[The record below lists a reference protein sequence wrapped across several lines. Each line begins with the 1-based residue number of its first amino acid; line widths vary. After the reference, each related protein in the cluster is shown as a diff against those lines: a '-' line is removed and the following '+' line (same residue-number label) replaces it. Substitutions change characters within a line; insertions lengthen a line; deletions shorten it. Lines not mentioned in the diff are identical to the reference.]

1 MRAIYLRNR
10 ICHGR
15 QMPTLH
21 SLDCFSSV
29 ECGMSQCGPLAP
41 TQVRYM
47 FDNRHTKT
55 CHILFSDTISSLRR
69 LIIWKSMA
77 AVALNEV

>member
-47 FDNRHTKT
+47 FDNRHTKSLS
-55 CHILFSDTISSLRR
+55 LFQLFFSCSN
-69 LIIWKSMA
+69 
-77 AVALNEV
+77 ALSGTT